1 MSGEQIN
8 HHLICR
14 ANYRKICIM
23 ASPTEFEVIQRLALA
38 TYKDKSVATGIGD
51 DGAII
56 NAFADKEK
64 RHISTVHYHKEELL
78 AQRPDQLVENAID
91 KLLQHAKDCQA
102 KPRWLLL
109 NIARTEIKT
118 NWITLF
124 SQRLAQLSHQHQFEL
139 IGGDTTQGVDFISF
153 QMISTLKY

>member
-1 MSGEQIN
+1 MSAKQIN

-23 ASPTEFEVIQRLALA
+23 ASPTEFEVIQLLALA

-56 NAFADKEK
+56 DAFADKEK
-64 RHISTVHYHKEELL
+64 RYISTVHYHKEELL
-78 AQRPDQLVENAID
+78 ARRPDQLVENAIN

-102 KPRWLLL
+102 NPRWLLS
-109 NIARTEIKT
+109 NIARNK
-118 NWITLF
+118 N
-124 SQRLAQLSHQHQFEL
+124 
-139 IGGDTTQGVDFISF
+139 
-153 QMISTLKY
+153 